1 MWKCKQDAFEELKRR
16 LTEAPVLACQGF
28 NKGFVLQTD
37 ASDIGFGAVLTQRIQ
52 DEERVI
58 AFTSRRLLAAEENYL
73 ATGNEVI
80 IDHFARLSIDNPTGR
95 VARQCL
101 IYSIYGGFK
110 SRRRPFPE
118 ANSDTTD
125 GQGNPTPKQQAAPDD
140 EASPGY
146 NCYVGILAEGE
157 ASEVQAPFAGISH
170 VVFGS
175 GILVSPILVSHS
187 PLQHN
192 ENKY

>member
-101 IYSIYGGFK
+101 IYSIDGGFK
-110 SRRRPFPE
+110 SRRRPFPVGATVLSSLLKKTCAAEE
-118 ANSDTTD
+118 A
-125 GQGNPTPKQQAAPDD
+125 QQSA
-140 EASPGY
+140 
-146 NCYVGILAEGE
+146 C
-157 ASEVQAPFAGISH
+157 QIS
-170 VVFGS
+170 
-175 GILVSPILVSHS
+175 IA
-187 PLQHN
+187 
-192 ENKY
+192 